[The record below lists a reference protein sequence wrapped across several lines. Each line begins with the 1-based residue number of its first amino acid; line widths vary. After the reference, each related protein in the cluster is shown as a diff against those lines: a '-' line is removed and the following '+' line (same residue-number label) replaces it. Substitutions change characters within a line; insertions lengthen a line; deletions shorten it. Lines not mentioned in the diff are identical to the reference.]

1 MVGVFTYYCNDEATL
16 TDIENSAQSKPD
28 VLFTS
33 KGDKVI
39 KVCSE
44 SGFTSDKGN
53 LVASEQGSLYNVKIT
68 GMTCFR
74 CVNAISNVVKDL
86 PILAFTINLDKAS
99 GTFILSEG
107 IDINMI
113 VSIINSIGSKF
124 TATL

>member
-44 SGFTSDKGN
+44 SGFTSDKG
-53 LVASEQGSLYNVKIT
+53 KIT
-68 GMTCFR
+68 VVLMEQHYCFQFTK
-74 CVNAISNVVKDL
+74 IIL
-86 PILAFTINLDKAS
+86 PFCT
-99 GTFILSEG
+99 T
-107 IDINMI
+107 
-113 VSIINSIGSKF
+113 
-124 TATL
+124 

>member
-16 TDIENSAQSKPD
+16 TDIENSAQSKPQ
-28 VLFTS
+28 
-33 KGDKVI
+33 VI